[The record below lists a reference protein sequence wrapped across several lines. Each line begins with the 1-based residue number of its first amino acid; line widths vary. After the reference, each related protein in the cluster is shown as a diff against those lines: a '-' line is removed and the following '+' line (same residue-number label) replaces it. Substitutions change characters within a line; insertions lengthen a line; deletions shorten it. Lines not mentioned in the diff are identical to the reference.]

1 MRDDRKS
8 IGDLGERIVAEH
20 LEKLKYDI
28 RETNFRCP
36 QGEIDII
43 AQDGDYLVFVEVRTK
58 TGSSFGTPEE
68 SITPVKKA
76 RLVSTALA
84 YLQNNDFLAMPWR
97 IDVVAVELGRG
108 GGVTRIEHI
117 QSAVEEV
124 GLQGEMA

>member
-1 MRDDRKS
+1 MTGHRRS

-20 LEKLKYDI
+20 LGKLKYDI

-36 QGEIDII
+36 QGEIDIV
-43 AQDGDYLVFVEVRTK
+43 AQDDDYLVFIEVRTK
-58 TGSSFGTPEE
+58 TDSSFGTPEE
-68 SITPVKKA
+68 SITSAKKA

-84 YLQNNDFLAMPWR
+84 YLQSNDFMAMPWR

-117 QSAVEEV
+117 QSAVEGV
-124 GLQGEMA
+124 GMQGETM